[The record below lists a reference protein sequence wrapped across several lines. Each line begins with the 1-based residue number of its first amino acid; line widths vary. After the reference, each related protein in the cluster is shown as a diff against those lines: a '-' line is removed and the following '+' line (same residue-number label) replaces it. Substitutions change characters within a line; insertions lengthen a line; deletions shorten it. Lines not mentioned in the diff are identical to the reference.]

1 MSPHRAPLNLVSHP
15 PARSELST
23 YMNLYWEME
32 PAAPAKENN
41 IRGGAEKKI
50 ALLRRKTKTAIA
62 LS

>member
-1 MSPHRAPLNLVSHP
+1 MSPHRAPLNLSSFP
-15 PARSELST
+15 PARSELSA

-41 IRGGAEKKI
+41 IRGGADKRI
-50 ALLRRKTKTAIA
+50 ALLRRKTKTA